1 VFLSVAIFSRYGP
14 GVIGTK
20 MSDPIFS
27 SPRLAALYDTLQG
40 ERHDLKLYVQLIS
53 NYAAR
58 RVLDI
63 GCGTGVFAC
72 LLASRGFEVIGLDPA
87 AASLAIA
94 RQRCEAARVRW
105 IVGDIAHIPAIDA
118 DMATMTGNVAQVFL
132 TDVDWSNALEAIKRG
147 LRPKGHLAFEIRDP
161 TKKAWRDWNRTL
173 TDRHVEVPGG
183 GAVRTWCD
191 VTKVDGP
198 FVSFRWTYEF
208 QADGAVVI
216 SDSTLRFRS
225 QTEIEQSLEL
235 AGYVVEDM
243 LDAPDRPGLE
253 FVFVARF
260 EA

>member
-1 VFLSVAIFSRYGP
+1 
-14 GVIGTK
+14 

-27 SPRLAALYDTLQG
+27 NPRLAALYDMLVG
-40 ERHDLKLYVQLIS
+40 ERHDLELYVQLVS
-53 NYAAR
+53 KYAAR

-63 GCGTGVFAC
+63 GCGSGVLAC
-72 LLASRGFEVIGLDPA
+72 LLASRGIEVIGLDPA
-87 AASLAIA
+87 TASLAIA

-105 IVGDIAHIPAIDA
+105 IVGDVTRVPTLDA

-132 TDVDWSNALEAIKRG
+132 TDIDWSNALEAIKRG
-147 LRPKGHLAFEIRDP
+147 LRPKGRLAFETRDP
-161 TKKAWRDWNRTL
+161 TKKVWRDWNRTL
-173 TDRHVEVPGG
+173 TDRHIEVPE

-208 QADGAVVI
+208 QADGAVVV

-225 QTEIEQSLEL
+225 QAEIEQSLEL
-235 AGYVVEDM
+235 AGYVVEDV

-260 EA
+260 ES